1 MSKKI
6 DWELMHL
13 VDKELRDAIGIESRE
28 WKFNNSPAGMINVAR
43 RERKLDIFHY
53 LREAVSYIL
62 LQKTSTIEDEEEAA
76 KFMNNGI
83 RGFGEFIEENET
95 LKKFLDS

>member
-6 DWELMHL
+6 DWELMRL

-28 WKFNNSPAGMINVAR
+28 WKFSNSPAGMINVAR
-43 RERKLDIFHY
+43 RERKSDIFHY
-53 LREAVSYIL
+53 LREAVRYIL
-62 LQKTSTIEDEEEAA
+62 IQKTSTIEDEEEAA

-83 RGFGEFIEENET
+83 HGFSEFIEENET

>member
-1 MSKKI
+1 MSKT
-6 DWELMHL
+6 DWNLMHL
-13 VDKELRDAIGIESRE
+13 VDKELLEAIGIESCD

-43 RERKLDIFHY
+43 REKKVDPCHY
-53 LREAVSYIL
+53 LREAVRYIL
-62 LQKTSTIEDEEEAA
+62 LQKTSTIEDEKEAA

-83 RGFGEFIEENET
+83 HGFAVFIEENEN

>member
-6 DWELMHL
+6 DWELMRL
-13 VDKELRDAIGIESRE
+13 VDKELREAIGIEQRD

-43 RERKLDIFHY
+43 RERKQDIFHY
-53 LREAVSYIL
+53 LKEAVSYIL
-62 LQKTSTIEDEEEAA
+62 LQKASTIEDEEEAA

-83 RGFGEFIEENET
+83 HGFGEFIEENET
-95 LKKFLDS
+95 LKKFIDS